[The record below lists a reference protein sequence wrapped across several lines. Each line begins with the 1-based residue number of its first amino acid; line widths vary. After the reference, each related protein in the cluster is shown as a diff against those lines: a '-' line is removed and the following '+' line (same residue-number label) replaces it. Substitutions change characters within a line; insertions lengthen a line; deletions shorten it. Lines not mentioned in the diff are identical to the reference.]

1 MASAL
6 VRAQEA
12 ARLARSKVRSMSGP
26 MAGAKD
32 ALVGNA
38 GAFAAGFVDKTADLK
53 LPDMQLR
60 PSFGVG
66 IATIA
71 VGAAMGSGDII
82 TFGGGMFAPLVA
94 EFGGMAAQSLFGETS
109 ESSGS

>member
-12 ARLARSKVRSMSGP
+12 ARVARGKVRSMSGAS
-26 MAGAKD
+26 AGAKD

-38 GAFAAGFVDKTADLK
+38 GAFAAGFVDQTANLK

-66 IATIA
+66 IATVAI
-71 VGAAMGSGDII
+71 GAAMGSGNLI
-82 TFGGGMFAPLVA
+82 TFGGGMFAPLIA
-94 EFGGMAAQSLFGETS
+94 EFGSMAASNLFGSDQSTA
-109 ESSGS
+109 G